1 MKAINM
7 GKTLASINPLID
19 ISKST
24 LGKNPLH
31 VTSMGKTL
39 GDMNL
44 LKNIKHI
51 QERSNMNIKIAGS
64 PVKMH
69 PFCYLSSHWVVNF
82 FILYYLGIPG
92 V

>member
-1 MKAINM
+1 MKAVNV
-7 GKTLASINPLID
+7 GRTLVSINPLID

-39 GDMNL
+39 GDMTL

-51 QERSNMNIKIAGS
+51 QERSNMNMKIVGS

-69 PFCYLSSHWVVNF
+69 PSFYIRELT
-82 FILYYLGIPG
+82 LERKLM
-92 V
+92 